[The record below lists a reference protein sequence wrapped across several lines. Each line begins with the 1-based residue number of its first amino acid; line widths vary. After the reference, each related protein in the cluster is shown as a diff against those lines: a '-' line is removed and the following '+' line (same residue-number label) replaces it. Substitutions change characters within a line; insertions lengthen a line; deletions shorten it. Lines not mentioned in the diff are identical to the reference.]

1 MLIIVLLIWMA
12 QKWKVNRML
21 YTHIHTHTR
30 TRTHT
35 HTHTNTCDVI
45 CLYADLPEDFDWV
58 EYLMEGISLVSY
70 SASDDEVEIIRILVF
85 MHLIVTAST
94 YNTGMLINTCTFLF
108 SN

>member
-1 MLIIVLLIWMA
+1 
-12 QKWKVNRML
+12 
-21 YTHIHTHTR
+21 
-30 TRTHT
+30 
-35 HTHTNTCDVI
+35 
-45 CLYADLPEDFDWV
+45 
-58 EYLMEGISLVSY
+58 MEGISLVSY